1 MKNGKIRQHMQ
12 GSESVSKSD
21 LANQNKDDAQHI
33 CMSPAKVNLFLKVLS
48 KRDDGYHNIISIV
61 SPVSIY
67 DVIYFKNQD
76 DEIVTVK
83 DNKNCLPEGHANTIY
98 RAAML
103 LKKRYGINKGINI
116 YVEKNIPIGSG
127 LGGPSSNAA
136 AVLREL
142 PKLWGLTIEHSDLV
156 EMGKEIGADVPLFL
170 SEGPCI
176 IRGIGEKVSP
186 IKLPRL
192 WYLIIYPDIALKT
205 PDVYGGLKIVLTKD
219 KNDIKLRKNFESVQE
234 VADILENDL
243 EKVAIL
249 MCPKIKT
256 LKERLIDAGAFG
268 ALMSGSGS
276 SVFGIFKDKEQA
288 KKTLIS
294 FGDMKSA
301 FIAHSIHKGELNGY
315 NRYQDFSGR
324 GEAG

>member
-1 MKNGKIRQHMQ
+1 LENGKLKQHMQ
-12 GSESVSKSD
+12 DSEFGSKNNNEI
-21 LANQNKDDAQHI
+21 KDQTDAQHI
-33 CMSPAKVNLFLKVLS
+33 CLSPAKVNLFLKVLS
-48 KRDDGYHNIISIV
+48 RRDDGYHNIVSIV

-67 DVIYFKNQD
+67 DVIYFNNQED
-76 DEIVTVK
+76 GIVTVK

-98 RAAML
+98 RAAAL
-103 LKKRYGINKGINI
+103 LKTKYGISRGVDI

-136 AVLREL
+136 TVLREL
-142 PKLWGLTIEHSDLV
+142 PKLWGLTVEQSDLM
-156 EMGKEIGADVPLFL
+156 EMGRKIGADVPLFL
-170 SEGPCI
+170 TEGPCI
-176 IRGIGEKVSP
+176 IRGIGEEVSP
-186 IKLPRL
+186 LELPRL
-192 WYLIIYPDIALKT
+192 WYLIIYPDAVLKT

-219 KNDIKLRKNFESVQE
+219 ENDIKLRKNFESVQE
-234 VADILENDL
+234 VAGILENDL

-249 MCPKIKT
+249 MCPKIET
-256 LKERLIDAGAFG
+256 LKERLINAGALG

-276 SVFGIFKDKEQA
+276 SVFGIFEDEEHA

-301 FIAHSIHKGELNGY
+301 FIAHSIHKGELHGH

-324 GEAG
+324 

>member
-1 MKNGKIRQHMQ
+1 MQH
-12 GSESVSKSD
+12 VC
-21 LANQNKDDAQHI
+21 L
-33 CMSPAKVNLFLKVLS
+33 SPAKVNLFLKVLS

-61 SPVSIY
+61 SPVSLY
-67 DVIYFKNQD
+67 DVIYFENRD
-76 DEIVTVK
+76 DGKINVR
-83 DNKNCLPEGHANTIY
+83 DNKNCLPEGRANTIY
-98 RAAML
+98 KAALL
-103 LKKRYGINKGINI
+103 LKEKYGVSKGLQI

-142 PKLWGLTIEHSDLV
+142 PKLWGLTVDHTDIMEI
-156 EMGKEIGADVPLFL
+156 GKEIGADVPLFL
-170 SEGPCI
+170 NDGPCI

-186 IKLPRL
+186 IELPRL
-192 WYLIIYPDIALKT
+192 WYLIIYPDAALKT
-205 PDVYGGLKIVLTKD
+205 PDVYGGTKIVLTKD
-219 KNDIKLRKNFESVQE
+219 ENDIKLRKNFESVQE
-234 VADILENDL
+234 VAGILENDL

-256 LKERLIDAGAFG
+256 LKERLIEAGAFG

-276 SVFGIFKDKEQA
+276 SVFGVFENEEQV

-294 FGDMKSA
+294 FGNMKSA
-301 FIAHSIHKGELNGY
+301 FIAHSIHKGELYGH

-324 GEAG
+324 REEG